1 MGMVAILSWSFW
13 NILTAKTKWEVKIGL
28 PYGTS
33 YWQGGDSTEQNGC
46 FKMTLAREKQALV
59 TKKMKVAYLNAW
71 KVSFARVETNWKAVL
86 H

>member
-33 YWQGGDSTEQNGC
+33 YWQGGDSTEQNGF

-59 TKKMKVAYLNAW
+59 TKKNESGLP
-71 KVSFARVETNWKAVL
+71 
-86 H
+86 